1 MPVPAA
7 LKEESAVA
15 TILATR
21 WWTLALRGIA
31 AIVFGILTFISPAS
45 SLLALVIL
53 FGAYAIVDG
62 VLALILA
69 IRRPVEGR
77 HWGSLLVEG
86 IAGIVSGVLTFAW
99 PGLSALVLLY
109 LIAAWAVITGVAEIA
124 AAIRLR
130 KQVQGEW
137 LMALTGVLSIV
148 FGVLLFVFPGAGA
161 LAVTLWI
168 GAYAVAFGILL
179 LVLALR
185 LRAWGR
191 QTSRH
196 IPVERAPSPA

>member
-1 MPVPAA
+1 MPVAA
-7 LKEESAVA
+7 DLKEESAVA
-15 TILATR
+15 SVIATG
-21 WWTLALRGIA
+21 WWTLALRGLA

-69 IRRPVEGR
+69 IRRPVDGR

-109 LIAAWAVITGVAEIA
+109 LIAAWAVITGVAAIA
-124 AAIRLR
+124 AAIRPPE
-130 KQVQGEW
+130 QVQGASV
-137 LMALTGVLSIV
+137 MALV
-148 FGVLLFVFPGAGA
+148 
-161 LAVTLWI
+161 
-168 GAYAVAFGILL
+168 
-179 LVLALR
+179 R
-185 LRAWGR
+185 
-191 QTSRH
+191 
-196 IPVERAPSPA
+196 

>member
-1 MPVPAA
+1 MAIV
-7 LKEESAVA
+7 
-15 TILATR
+15 LATR

-31 AIVFGILTFISPAS
+31 AIVFGILTFISPPS
-45 SLLALVIL
+45 TLLALVIL

-62 VLALILA
+62 VLSLILA
-69 IRRPVEGR
+69 IRRPIEGR
-77 HWGSLLVEG
+77 HWGSLLIEG
-86 IAGIVSGVLTFAW
+86 IAGIVSGVLTFIW

-137 LMALTGVLSIV
+137 LMGLIGVLSIV

-191 QTSRH
+191 QTSRRM
-196 IPVERAPSPA
+196 PVERAPSPA

>member
-1 MPVPAA
+1 MAIV
-7 LKEESAVA
+7 
-15 TILATR
+15 LATR

-62 VLALILA
+62 VLSLILA
-69 IRRPVEGR
+69 IRRPIEGR

-86 IAGIVSGVLTFAW
+86 IAGIVSGVLTFFW

-109 LIAAWAVITGVAEIA
+109 LIAAWAVITGVAEIGT
-124 AAIRLR
+124 AIRLR

-137 LMALTGVLSIV
+137 LMALSGVLSII

-168 GAYAVAFGILL
+168 GAYAVVFGILL

-191 QTSRH
+191 ATSRRM
-196 IPVERAPSPA
+196 PVERAPSPA

>member
-1 MPVPAA
+1 MAIV
-7 LKEESAVA
+7 
-15 TILATR
+15 LATR

-31 AIVFGILTFISPAS
+31 AIVFGILTFISPPS
-45 SLLALVIL
+45 TLLALVIL

-62 VLALILA
+62 VLSLILA
-69 IRRPVEGR
+69 IRRPIEGR
-77 HWGSLLVEG
+77 HWGSLLIEG
-86 IAGIVSGVLTFAW
+86 IAGIVSGVLTFIW

-137 LMALTGVLSIV
+137 LMGLIGVLSIV

-179 LVLALR
+179 LVLAFR

-191 QTSRH
+191 QTSHRM
-196 IPVERAPSPA
+196 PVEHAPSPA

>member
-1 MPVPAA
+1 MPVAAA

-15 TILATR
+15 IVLATR

-137 LMALTGVLSIV
+137 LLALTGVLSIV
-148 FGVLLFVFPGAGA
+148 FGILLFVFPGAGA